1 MQNVLKFNNFK
12 FCIVIF
18 NFDFYILHYMATNS
32 FIFYS
37 VKILAE
43 LVRDVL
49 YFPLWWYSRGLI
61 NLLLGV
67 KDFLVNKQKSLA
79 LYVWLK
85 NIMRPMYAQDD
96 LAGTL
101 ISFFVRLVQ
110 IIFRS
115 VFLLFWSALAVLAV
129 AAWLLLPP
137 LVVYEIIFQF
147 I

>member
-1 MQNVLKFNNFK
+1 MWYNKNVKLKSQNVKLQLKMQNVLKFNNFK

-61 NLLLGV
+61 NLLLGGICTEYV
-67 KDFLVNKQKSLA
+67 VEFWSSYFKEVAVDVSFWPCALAGLFLGEITIPLA
-79 LYVWLK
+79 LFTY
-85 NIMRPMYAQDD
+85 IM
-96 LAGTL
+96 
-101 ISFFVRLVQ
+101 SF
-110 IIFRS
+110 
-115 VFLLFWSALAVLAV
+115 VL
-129 AAWLLLPP
+129 
-137 LVVYEIIFQF
+137 
-147 I
+147 